1 MNAFPS
7 SARFLAGLLLV
18 VGLSAVGCGPAPD
31 NTVGSAPLPAP
42 EEQLSFKDLVKA
54 GEAAEKSNRTAEA
67 ADYFARAAALK
78 PRRQDLHYRAGE
90 LFSRVRNYRRAADSY
105 QFVTDA
111 SDYPLLGLSY
121 GRALKQDGRYER
133 ARSQLAAFLESY
145 NGTDRPIV
153 AEIVRNELAGI
164 ALVQERAGQP
174 LTVGLDRPGRGINT
188 AANESGP
195 IALGGDELYFT
206 SESGGQ
212 GRLYRSQ
219 LRGREWDKAAV
230 PPGFPVIAQGEFG
243 SGSMSADGRTFYF
256 TICSGTETAQERI
269 GRVRG
274 RVQRCE
280 IFRGTRS
287 AAGRWDAPEAL
298 GPQINLEG
306 ANNAYPFATRTA
318 NEELLFFASDREGGR
333 GGLDLYVSSR
343 PLNSNVSEFSPPA
356 NLGPTINTVSDELS
370 PSYLPE
376 QLTLYF
382 ASNGHPS
389 YGGLD
394 VFRSSGQASN
404 WSQPTNVGAPINST
418 ADDFGLSR
426 NADGSV
432 GYLASN
438 RAYPGFKETT
448 TDSDIFRLN
457 FRGRGPRLKATAY
470 DNTSGSELGGISV
483 QLIAMEGG
491 RTSGVDR
498 QVVRE
503 FPGGVYDFDLQ
514 PSTTYRVVVGKS
526 GFQSQ
531 EYRVVT
537 DESGAGVYGQPVF
550 LKRDGSTPPTTS
562 PQRQPVTL
570 PPSASPGTSQPG
582 GAGSA
587 ATPPT
592 SAPAT
597 APPSTLEDA
606 PRGASPPTAGG
617 GPLPAVAYR
626 IQISAERQFNPEAGR
641 YESVRS
647 LGNLSSEPV
656 PGRSIRRI
664 TVGYY
669 LEEAAAK
676 EALETVQRR
685 GFSDAFLVR
694 YDNGVRYGRVRL

>member
-1 MNAFPS
+1 MNVFS
-7 SARFLAGLLLV
+7 HIGRRMGGLLLV
-18 VGLSAVGCGPAPD
+18 VGLSVFGCGPAPD
-31 NTVGSAPLPAP
+31 NTVGSTPVSSQPT
-42 EEQLSFKDLVKA
+42 EQLSFKELIRA
-54 GEAAEKSNRTAEA
+54 GEAAEEAGRTAEA
-67 ADYFARAAALK
+67 ADFFARAAALK

-90 LFSRVRNYRRAADSY
+90 LFSRVRDYRRAADSY

-111 SDYPLLGLSY
+111 GDYPLFGLSY

-133 ARSQLAAFLESY
+133 ARTQLATFLESY

-188 AANESGP
+188 SANESGP

-243 SGSMSADGRTFYF
+243 SGSFSADGRTFYF
-256 TICSGTETAQERI
+256 TICSGTETVQERT
-269 GRVRG
+269 GQVRG

-287 AAGRWDAPEAL
+287 ATGRWDAPEAL
-298 GPQINLEG
+298 GPQINLPE
-306 ANNAYPFATRTA
+306 ANNAYPFVTRTQ

-333 GGLDLYVSSR
+333 GGLDLYLASR

-376 QLTLYF
+376 QLTLSF

-404 WSQPTNVGAPINST
+404 WSQPRNVGAPINST
-418 ADDFGLSR
+418 ADDFGLSL

-432 GYLASN
+432 GYVASN
-438 RAYPGFKETT
+438 RAYPGFKEGT

-457 FRGRGPRLKATAY
+457 FRGRGPRLKATTY
-470 DNTSGSELGGISV
+470 DNTSGGELGGITV
-483 QLIAMEGG
+483 QLIALTAGQ
-491 RTSGVDR
+491 TSAVKR
-498 QVVRE
+498 QLVRE
-503 FPGGVYDFDLQ
+503 FPGGVYDFDLE
-514 PSTTYRVVVGKS
+514 PSTTYRVVVGKP

-537 DESGAGVYGQPVF
+537 DDSGTGVYGQPVF
-550 LKRDGSTPPTTS
+550 LKRDGSAPQTTT
-562 PQRQPVTL
+562 PQRPPVTL
-570 PPSASPGTSQPG
+570 PPSTSPSQP
-582 GAGSA
+582 
-587 ATPPT
+587 

-597 APPSTLEDA
+597 APGSTTTTTATPA
-606 PRGASPPTAGG
+606 PQAGE
-617 GPLPAVAYR
+617 PLPATAYR
-626 IQISAERQFNPEAGR
+626 IQISAERNFDPNAGR
-641 YESVRS
+641 YETVRNI
-647 LGNLSSEPV
+647 GNLSSEPV
-656 PGRSIRRI
+656 PGRSLRRV
-664 TVGYY
+664 TVGYF
-669 LEEAAAK
+669 LDEAAAK
-676 EALETVQRR
+676 EALETVRR
-685 GFSDAFLVR
+685 NGFSEAFVVR
-694 YDNGVRYGRVRL
+694 YDDGVRYGRVRL